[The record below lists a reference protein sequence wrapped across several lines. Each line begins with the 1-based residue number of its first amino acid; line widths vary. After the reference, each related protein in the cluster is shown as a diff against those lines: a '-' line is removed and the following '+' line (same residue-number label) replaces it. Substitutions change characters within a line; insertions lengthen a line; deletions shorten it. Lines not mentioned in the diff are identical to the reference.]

1 MLLTVSVP
9 ARLVLSAFDINTLNA
24 KAAQGRV
31 LAGEMHRY
39 NDFEASPLAIE
50 PLDAA
55 VKDGA
60 VRVSLPACA
69 VAAITV
75 EA

>member
-1 MLLTVSVP
+1 MTPSVQME
-9 ARLVLSAFDINTLNA
+9 LEEYVM
-24 KAAQGRV
+24 GV